1 MGGGGAGARTSSLWL
16 SDALRERVTMGDE
29 RVDAR
34 GAARG
39 PVGGASTSTSWTAAG
54 GVAAR
59 SAGAGGGGAAG
70 VSVMTTSSSTVLELG
85 DDGVLEGEIGAD
97 GESGGD
103 ETIGSGGSG

>member
-1 MGGGGAGARTSSLWL
+1 L
-16 SDALRERVTMGDE
+16 
-29 RVDAR
+29 
-34 GAARG
+34 
-39 PVGGASTSTSWTAAG
+39 
-54 GVAAR
+54 
-59 SAGAGGGGAAG
+59 AGAGGGGAAG